1 MDCGEA
7 LWAAANCCSH
17 PSSAN
22 DPLKCFLHRTQPNDR
37 SQQVLGSNFA
47 THSPGESAHP
57 EMLELQICL
66 CWLLEAAIQKPR
78 EHFPGC
84 SHHEPRIGQTTIKN
98 ISLGS
103 WPYTFIV
110 HLLLSYIVFKWFQY
124 VFIKR
129 PGSHTCCTRSPWTPA
144 AADVSHCG
152 EKQGH
157 SLHQWLLEWL
167 DKPPHSID
175 LEPLPAWREICPPD
189 RQDIVKS
196 QAHASLKHS
205 SCNPCQPILQLGL
218 ERQDLKALLLEAN
231 AWHLPGQIH

>member
-1 MDCGEA
+1 MIV
-7 LWAAANCCSH
+7 LNRFWAQISPRIH
-17 PSSAN
+17 QEKVPI
-22 DPLKCFLHRTQPNDR
+22 PKC
-37 SQQVLGSNFA
+37 SNFRFV
-47 THSPGESAHP
+47 SA
-57 EMLELQICL
+57 
-66 CWLLEAAIQKPR
+66 
-78 EHFPGC
+78 
-84 SHHEPRIGQTTIKN
+84 
-98 ISLGS
+98 GS
-103 WPYTFIV
+103 WKLPFKNLASTFRGVVTMNLGLAKQQSKIY
-110 HLLLSYIVFKWFQY
+110 HLDHGRIPLLCTSFY
-124 VFIKR
+124 
-129 PGSHTCCTRSPWTPA
+129 HTSFSNGFNMFSSKDPVVIRVCTRSPWTPA